1 MPLTSDERVIQLA
14 NDLIAQFD
22 TMFGQHPGF
31 RPAHAKGVLL
41 SGRFTPSPQ
50 AAALTRAPHVM
61 RESTPV
67 TARFSNSTGLPLL
80 PDNDPNA
87 NPRGLSIR
95 FQLAE
100 HVHTDIISHSTDGF
114 PTHTGQEFL
123 EFLRAAAASGPSAP
137 SPSPVEAFLATHP
150 AALAFVQAPKPSP
163 ASFATEAYFG
173 VTAFRF
179 INRDGIDHYGR
190 YRITPSAGVEHLSDA
205 AVKAK
210 NANYLFDEL
219 AGRLAQGAVQFD
231 IRVQVAE
238 KGDIIDNA
246 TVHWPES
253 RKLVP
258 FGTIAL
264 TEIVPNSE
272 MQQRSI
278 IFDPIPR
285 VDGIEASADPLLEL
299 RAAVYLLSGRR
310 RRQTPSVRTA

>member
-1 MPLTSDERVIQLA
+1 MPLPSDERVIQLA

-22 TMFGQHPGF
+22 TIFGQHPGF

-41 SGRFTPSPQ
+41 TGRFTPSPQ
-50 AAALTRAPHVM
+50 AAALTRAPHAAH
-61 RESTPV
+61 ESTPV

-95 FQLAE
+95 FHLAE
-100 HVHTDIISHSTDGF
+100 HVHTDIIGHSTDGF

-137 SPSPVEAFLATHP
+137 SPSPVEAFLGTHP
-150 AALAFVQAPKPSP
+150 AALAFVQTPKPSP
-163 ASFATEAYFG
+163 ASFAKEAYFG

-179 INRDGIDHYGR
+179 INRDGTDHYGR

-205 AVKAK
+205 AAK
-210 NANYLFDEL
+210 TKDANYLFDEL
-219 AGRLAQGAVQFD
+219 AGRLARGPVQFD

-238 KGDIIDNA
+238 KGDIVDDA
-246 TVHWPES
+246 TVRWPDS

-264 TEIVPNSE
+264 TEIAPNSE
-272 MQQRSI
+272 IEQRSI

-285 VDGIEASADPLLEL
+285 LDGIEASNDPLLEL
-299 RAAVYLLSGRR
+299 RAAVYLISGRR
-310 RRQTPSVRTA
+310 RRQVPSVRTA